1 MLSVFSP
8 RRNYA
13 ALKEG
18 VQSIVFRRH
27 LIYELARREIS
38 DRYAGQSFSRF
49 WTIGHPLILLGTYV
63 FVFGFIFKARMGG
76 RPDQPFDYTSY
87 LLSGLIPWLTF
98 QETMSKAGSL
108 IVANAN
114 VVKQVIFPIEV
125 LPVKSVVSTLVTQL
139 VLLGGLGLLIA
150 VRYFTL
156 PLTWLLLPLL
166 LLLQILAMVGV
177 SFALSAVGAYFR
189 DTKDVVQ
196 VFNVVGIYF
205 LPAIYLP
212 GATPRGFDALLLLN
226 PFSHLVYCFQDALY
240 FGAIRHPYSWI
251 ILFILSIAAFVFG
264 HRLFRRLS
272 TMFGNVL

>member
-8 RRNYA
+8 RRNLA
-13 ALKEG
+13 AFREG
-18 VQSIVFRRH
+18 LLSIVTRRH
-27 LIYELARREIS
+27 LIFELARREIS

-76 RPDQPFDYTSY
+76 TEDQPFDYTIY

-98 QETMSKAGSL
+98 QESMSKAGSL

-125 LPVKSVVSTLVTQL
+125 LPVKSVVSTLMSQV
-139 VLLGGLGLLIA
+139 VLLGGLGLLI
-150 VRYFTL
+150 VTRYFTL
-156 PLTWLLLPLL
+156 PATWLLLPFLL
-166 LLLQILAMVGV
+166 VLQILAMIGL

-196 VFNVVGIYF
+196 VFNTVGIYF

-212 GATPRGFDALLLLN
+212 GAMPRGFEYLLLLN
-226 PFSHLVYCFQDALY
+226 PFSHLIYCFQDALY
-240 FGAIRHPYSWI
+240 FGAISHPYSWV
-251 ILFILSIAAFVFG
+251 ILVVLSLVSFVSG
-264 HRLFRRLS
+264 HRLFKRLS

>member
-1 MLSVFSP
+1 MISVFSP
-8 RRNYA
+8 RSNLA
-13 ALKEG
+13 AFNEG
-18 VQSIVFRRH
+18 VRSILTRRH
-27 LIYELARREIS
+27 LIYELAKREIS

-49 WTIGHPLILLGTYV
+49 WTIGHPLILLATYV

-98 QETMSKAGSL
+98 QESMAKAGSL

-125 LPVKSVVSTLVTQL
+125 LPVKSVVSTLLSEL
-139 VLLGGLGLLIA
+139 VLLGGLAVLIA

-156 PLTWLLLPLL
+156 PLTWLLLPVLL
-166 LLLQILAMVGV
+166 VLQILAMVGV

-212 GATPRGFDALLLLN
+212 GMMPRGFDLLLQLN

-240 FGAIRHPYSWI
+240 FGAFRHPYSWL
-251 ILFILSIAAFVFG
+251 ILLVLSLASFVSG

>member
-8 RRNYA
+8 RRNYD
-13 ALKEG
+13 ALQEG
-18 VQSIVFRRH
+18 LRSIVLRRR
-27 LIYELARREIS
+27 LIFELARREIS

-76 RPDQPFDYTSY
+76 RADQPYDYTSY

-98 QETMSKAGSL
+98 QESMSKAGSL

-139 VLLGGLGLLIA
+139 VLLGGLGLLIV

-166 LLLQILAMVGV
+166 LVLQILAMVGV
-177 SFALSAVGAYFR
+177 SYALSAVGAYFR

-212 GATPRGFDALLLLN
+212 GATPRGFDYLLLLN

-251 ILFILSIAAFVFG
+251 VLFVLSLASFVSG